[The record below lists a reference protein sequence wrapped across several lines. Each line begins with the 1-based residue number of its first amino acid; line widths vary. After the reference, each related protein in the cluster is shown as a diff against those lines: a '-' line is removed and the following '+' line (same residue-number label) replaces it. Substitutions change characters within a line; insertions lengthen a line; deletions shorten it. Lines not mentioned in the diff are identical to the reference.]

1 MSLRTRLVLA
11 AAYLLVVVVLVL
23 EVPLARTLKRRVEQ
37 DFANSI
43 VTLSSIVASQI
54 NDDIGCIDQ
63 AAITPSEPCTL
74 EDPWSFISDTIAAAD
89 GDSEVPIRMV
99 VVDLAG
105 RAVADS
111 DGIADR
117 GELYATP
124 ERPEFGR
131 VLGSEG
137 TTTIDVNTRYSDD
150 LGQEL
155 LVVTAPIFHDRDV
168 AGAVRVSAETG
179 TIDQQVKRA
188 WIGLALIGLGVIAV
202 GLTLAYF
209 LASSLARP
217 VERLQAVALDLGGG
231 DLEARATPEGPKEIA
246 SLARSFNDMA
256 DELSSNIEA
265 QRDFVANA
273 SHQLRTPLTG
283 LRLRLEAIEG
293 DGGPAAEQAQKA
305 GAEVDRLERL
315 VDDLLAL
322 ARATAGA
329 GKAGARVDLAA
340 IATGAVDRWAAP
352 AGAAGHQLDL
362 VVEGTPLIWADPADA
377 QHLVD
382 NLIENALRY
391 TPEGTHIT
399 VRAASDGSRPM
410 LSVADDGPGIA
421 PEDRERVFER
431 FYRGASGRRAGPGTG
446 LGLAIVAEI
455 VHRWGGEVRLGDE
468 ALGMCV
474 EARFPAAPGSTARA
488 GAGSAGRDG
497 AVEEGVPASGRG
509 RRSEQGTD
517 ASKRRRGRKA
527 DQEPG
532 SPEARDAEP
541 TVDPTAPA
549 ER

>member
-1 MSLRTRLVLA
+1 MHPGG
-11 AAYLLVVVVLVL
+11 
-23 EVPLARTLKRRVEQ
+23 PLDVHL
-37 DFANSI
+37 
-43 VTLSSIVASQI
+43 
-54 NDDIGCIDQ
+54 
-63 AAITPSEPCTL
+63 
-74 EDPWSFISDTIAAAD
+74 DTIQSAD
-89 GDSEVPIRMV
+89 GSSTVPIRLV

-111 DGIADR
+111 DGVAAR

-124 ERPEFGR
+124 DRPEFER
-131 VLGSEG
+131 VLGSTG
-137 TTTIDVNTRYSDD
+137 TTTIDVQTRYSDD

-155 LVVTAPIFHDRDV
+155 LVVTAPIFHDRQV

-179 TIDQQVKRA
+179 TIDQQVRRA
-188 WIGLALIGLGVIAV
+188 WLGLALIGLGVIAV

-217 VERLQAVALDLGGG
+217 VERLQGVALDLGGG
-231 DLEARATPEGPKEIA
+231 NLEARATPEGPKEVA
-246 SLARSFNDMA
+246 SLARSFNHMA
-256 DELSSNIEA
+256 DALSSNIEA

-293 DGGPAAEQAQKA
+293 DGGPPAAQAQKA

-329 GKAGARVDLAA
+329 GTAGSRVDLAE

-352 AGAAGHQLDL
+352 ARAAGHELDL
-362 VVEGTPLIWADPADA
+362 EVEGAPVVWADPADA

-399 VRAASDGSRPM
+399 VRAAADGGRPV
-410 LSVADDGPGIA
+410 LCVADDGPGIA

-431 FYRGASGRRAGPGTG
+431 FYRGANGRRSGPGTG

-468 ALGMCV
+468 TPGMTV
-474 EARFPAAPGSTARA
+474 EARFPTPPASTGRS
-488 GAGSAGRDG
+488 GAGSGGRDPVLEDG
-497 AVEEGVPASGRG
+497 VASGGRGPAIRRWGRWVEAEARAERTGSPGRG
-509 RRSEQGTD
+509 RLPSLRPRSP
-517 ASKRRRGRKA
+517 R
-527 DQEPG
+527 PG
-532 SPEARDAEP
+532 SGRLTPPRLPNVNPGLTPARRLPERPLLPLAR
-541 TVDPTAPA
+541 
-549 ER
+549 

>member
-63 AAITPSEPCTL
+63 AAVTPSEPCTL
-74 EDPWSFISDTIAAAD
+74 EDPWTFISTTIQSAD
-89 GDSEVPIRMV
+89 GNSEVPIRLV

-111 DGIADR
+111 DGVAAR

-124 ERPEFGR
+124 ERPEFAR
-131 VLGSEG
+131 VLGAEG
-137 TTTIDVNTRYSDD
+137 TTTVDVHTRYSDD

-155 LVVTAPIFHDRDV
+155 LVVTAPIFHDREV
-168 AGAVRVSAETG
+168 AGAVRVTAETA
-179 TIDQQVKRA
+179 TINQQVYRA
-188 WIGLALIGLGVIAV
+188 WLGLALIGLGVIAV

-217 VERLQAVALDLGGG
+217 VQRLQGVALDLGGG
-231 DLEARATPEGPKEIA
+231 NLEARATPNGPKEVA
-246 SLARSFNDMA
+246 SLARSFNHMA
-256 DELSSNIEA
+256 DALSSNIEA

-293 DGGPAAEQAQKA
+293 DGGEAAEQAQKA
-305 GAEVDRLERL
+305 GAEVDRLELL

-329 GKAGARVDLAA
+329 GTAGSRVDLAE
-340 IATGAVDRWAAP
+340 IATGAVDRWTAAVES
-352 AGAAGHQLDL
+352 AGHQLDL
-362 VVEGTPLIWADPADA
+362 EVEGTPVIWADPEDA

-391 TPEGTHIT
+391 TPEGTHIE
-399 VRAASDGSRPM
+399 VRASTDGGRPK
-410 LSVADDGPGIA
+410 LCVADDGPGIA

-431 FYRGASGRRAGPGTG
+431 FYRGANGRRSGPGTG

-455 VHRWGGEVRLGDE
+455 VHRWGGEVRLGGE
-468 ALGMCV
+468 ATGMTV
-474 EARFPAAPGSTARA
+474 EASFPPFPAPTGRA
-488 GAGSAGRDG
+488 GGAGGSREATPQNGSGSAGVRSDSTRERSRG
-497 AVEEGVPASGRG
+497 KRSRKGR
-509 RRSEQGTD
+509 QGT
-517 ASKRRRGRKA
+517 AA
-527 DQEPG
+527 DEIAPPVDQQAPG
-532 SPEARDAEP
+532 PA
-541 TVDPTAPA
+541 APA